1 MITGYFDN
9 AATTFKKPDGM
20 YDFMAQYMKENG
32 ANVGRGAYKT
42 SVEGSNHLSALR
54 RKMLTLMSAPETKTT
69 VITPSAT
76 IALNTIIFGLELKE
90 GNTVYIS
97 HFEHNA
103 ILRPLYAL
111 QKQRGLQIKF
121 LAMSKE
127 NRFDFDL
134 QQIEKDFSIQKPTAV
149 FISQVSNVLGV
160 IAPVDKIS
168 KIAKQFGAIVTVDA
182 AQACGILDCDL
193 SSIDYYVFAGHKT
206 LLGPCGIGGFIC
218 DKYSSLRPFLLGGTG
233 IDSAN
238 EGMPN
243 SIPERFEAG
252 SFNLMAIIG
261 LEYSIDWILANKESI
276 RALEKKNLKKLYE
289 ILSQYYYLKLL
300 TPYPFSSGII
310 SCKVNG
316 YTSDE
321 FGNVLMERGIAVRS
335 GLHCAP
341 ESHRYI
347 QSFPEGLVRFS
358 VSCFTN
364 DNDFAMLDNVLQD
377 LADNM

>member
-1 MITGYFDN
+1 MMVGYFDN
-9 AATTFKKPDGM
+9 AATTFTKPDGM
-20 YDFMAQYMKENG
+20 YEFMAQYMKENG
-32 ANVGRGAYKT
+32 ANVGRGSYKA
-42 SVEGSNHLSALR
+42 SVEGGKHLSALR
-54 RKMLTLMSAPETKTT
+54 RKILQLIAAPETKTT

-90 GNTVYIS
+90 GDTVYIS

-127 NRFDFDL
+127 NKYDFDL
-134 QQIEKDFSIQKPTAV
+134 QQIEKDFSMQNPAAV

-160 IAPVDKIS
+160 VAPVDKIS
-168 KIAKQFGAIVTVDA
+168 KIAKQFSAIVTVDA

-193 SSIDYYVFAGHKT
+193 SCIDYYVFAGHKT

-218 DKYSSLRPFLLGGTG
+218 DRNSSLRPLLFGGTG

-238 EGMPN
+238 KEMPK

-252 SFNLMAIIG
+252 SLNLLAIIG
-261 LEYSIDWILANKESI
+261 LEYSVDWILANK
-276 RALEKKNLKKLYE
+276 RKMRDLEKNNLNKLYK
-289 ILSQYYYLKLL
+289 ILSKYNYLKII
-300 TPYPFSSGII
+300 TPYPLSNGII

-321 FGNVLMERGIAVRS
+321 FGNILMERGIAIRS

-347 QSFPEGLVRFS
+347 HSFPEGLVRFS
-358 VSCFTN
+358 VSCFTS
-364 DNDFAMLDNVLQD
+364 DNDFAMLDKVLQD
-377 LADNM
+377 LEENM